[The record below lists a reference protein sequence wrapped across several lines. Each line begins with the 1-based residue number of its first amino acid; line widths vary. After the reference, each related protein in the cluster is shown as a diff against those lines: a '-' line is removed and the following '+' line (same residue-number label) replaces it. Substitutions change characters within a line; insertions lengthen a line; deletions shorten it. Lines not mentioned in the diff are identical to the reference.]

1 MATPAQRTNTWTLDE
16 WYDQAVAGTTG
27 GYNGVIGGELYT
39 WGNNSGGI
47 LGHNNM
53 SPSDYSSPRQV
64 PGTTWAD
71 INSGAPSN
79 SSIAT
84 KSDGTLWTWGS
95 NQWGALGQNSPT
107 PSYRSS
113 PTQVGTDTG
122 WTGLTDE
129 DSLDTYKLAIWDS
142 ALAIKTD
149 GTLWSWGISI
159 SLGLNQPDNTHQ
171 SSPCQVGTDTTWKS
185 VALANPGTAA
195 ALKTDGTL
203 WSWGDNNSGQLG
215 QNQASAQYGYASSPC
230 QIPGTWS
237 KFDCGE
243 YGDGGIKTNGTLW
256 MWGTNA
262 RGELGLNQAFPVLG
276 RVSSPTQVPGTT
288 WSKIS
293 LGEFQVAAIK
303 TDGTLWSWGYNNMG
317 QLGLNEGTGGQPGS
331 YSSPVQVGTDTT
343 WRDVNIQGAQ
353 STFAIKT
360 DGTLWSWGY
369 NYKGRLGLNQGTPA
383 SRSSPTQIGSQTDVI
398 RLGGGQY
405 NTMYIRNT

>member
-39 WGNNSGGI
+39 WGNNSQGVS
-47 LGHNNM
+47 GHNNLTQ
-53 SPSDYSSPRQV
+53 YSSPRQV
-64 PGTTWAD
+64 PGTTWVD
-71 INSGAPSN
+71 INSGCPSN
-79 SSIAT
+79 TSLAT
-84 KSDGTLWTWGS
+84 KSDGTLWTWGDNS
-95 NQWGALGQNSPT
+95 WGQLGQNSPG
-107 PSYRSS
+107 PSDRSS
-113 PTQVGTDTG
+113 PVQVGTETT
-122 WTGLTDE
+122 WAGLSDE
-129 DSLDTYKLAIWDS
+129 DSLDTYKLAMWDTG
-142 ALAIKTD
+142 LAIKTD
-149 GTLWSWGISI
+149 GTLW
-159 SLGLNQPDNTHQ
+159 
-171 SSPCQVGTDTTWKS
+171 
-185 VALANPGTAA
+185 A
-195 ALKTDGTL
+195 
-203 WSWGDNNSGQLG
+203 WGDNNSGQLG
-215 QNQASAQYGYASSPC
+215 QNQASAQLGKLSSPV

-262 RGELGLNQAFPVLG
+262 RGELGQNQAFPALG

-303 TDGTLWSWGYNNMG
+303 TDGTLWSWGYNGKG

-353 STFAIKT
+353 SCFAVKT

-369 NYKGRLGLNQGTPA
+369 NYGGRLGLNQGTPA
-383 SRSSPTQIGSQTDVI
+383 SRSSPTQIGSHTDVI

>member
-1 MATPAQRTNTWTLDE
+1 MANPALRANTWTVDG

-64 PGTTWAD
+64 PGTTWSD

-79 SSIAT
+79 SSIAA

-95 NQWGALGQNSPT
+95 NQNGALGQNQPG

-113 PTQVGTDTG
+113 PVQVGTDTT
-122 WTGLTDE
+122 WAALSDE
-129 DSLDTYKLAIWDS
+129 DSFNTYKLAVGDT
-142 ALAIKTD
+142 ALAIKSD
-149 GTLWSWGISI
+149 GTLWSWGAYK
-159 SLGLNQPDNTHQ
+159 GTAQNNDTQY
-171 SSPCQVGTDTTWKS
+171 SSPTQVGTDTTWKS
-185 VALANPGTAA
+185 VAIANPGTTAG
-195 ALKTDGTL
+195 LKTDGTL
-203 WSWGDNNSGQLG
+203 WGWGDNNSGQLG
-215 QNQASAQYGYASSPC
+215 QNQASAQVSKISSPA
-230 QIPGTWS
+230 QVPGTWS
-237 KFDCGE
+237 TFDCGE
-243 YGDGGIKTNGTLW
+243 YVNGGIKTDGTLW
-256 MWGTNA
+256 MWGSNS
-262 RGELGLNQAFPVLG
+262 RGELGQNDGTWQN
-276 RVSSPTQVPGTT
+276 RRSSPVQVPGTT

-293 LGEFQVAAIK
+293 VGEFQVAAIK
-303 TDGTLWSWGYNNMG
+303 TNGTFWSWGYNAKG
-317 QLGLNEGTGGQPGS
+317 QLGLNEAPNGQPGS
-331 YSSPVQVGTDTT
+331 YSSPTQVGTDTT

-353 STFAIKT
+353 SCFAVKT

-369 NYKGRLGLNQGTPA
+369 NYKGRLGLNQGTPV

>member
-1 MATPAQRTNTWTLDE
+1 MATQKGVWDVQEVRDKQLAGE
-16 WYDQAVAGTTG
+16 WSYS
-27 GYNGVIGGELYT
+27 GVIGGELYT
-39 WGNNSGGI
+39 WGNNSQGVS
-47 LGHNNM
+47 GHNNLTQ
-53 SPSDYSSPRQV
+53 YSSPRQV
-64 PGTTWAD
+64 PGTTWVD
-71 INSGAPSN
+71 INSGCPSN
-79 SSIAT
+79 TSLAT
-84 KSDGTLWTWGS
+84 KSDGTLWTWGDNS
-95 NQWGALGQNSPT
+95 WGQLGQNSPG
-107 PSYRSS
+107 PSDRSS
-113 PTQVGTDTG
+113 PVQVGTETT
-122 WTGLTDE
+122 WAGLSDE
-129 DSLDTYKLAIWDS
+129 DSLDTYKLAMWDTG
-142 ALAIKTD
+142 LAIKTD
-149 GTLWSWGISI
+149 GTLWSWG
-159 SLGLNQPDNTHQ
+159 LYTATAKNNQTHY
-171 SSPCQVGTDTTWKS
+171 SSPTQVGTDTTWKS

-203 WSWGDNNSGQLG
+203 WAWGDNNSGQLG
-215 QNQASAQYGYASSPC
+215 QNQASAQLGKLSSPV

-262 RGELGLNQAFPVLG
+262 RGELGQNQAFPALG

-303 TDGTLWSWGYNNMG
+303 TDGTLWSWGYNGKG

-353 STFAIKT
+353 SCFAIKT

-369 NYKGRLGLNQGTPA
+369 NYGGRLGLNQGTPA